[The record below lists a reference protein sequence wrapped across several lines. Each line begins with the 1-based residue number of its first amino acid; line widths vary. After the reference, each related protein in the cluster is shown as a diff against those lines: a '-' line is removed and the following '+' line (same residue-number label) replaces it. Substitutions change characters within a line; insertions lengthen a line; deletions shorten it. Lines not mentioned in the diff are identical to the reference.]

1 MDERHWWIAQRI
13 SQTFGIDSNSR
24 LVEKLITEPS
34 NLEKVNNF
42 LCMNGSNKLFFFNNR
57 DEIGKNSTIN
67 IIDNLLKIPRNN
79 QISIENLV
87 ILYMIRHD
95 TIQEVSLNVT
105 QISKE
110 IYCGEIK
117 NVSQILYN
125 VYNDLLFTIFES
137 NKNWGN
143 CSEQVK
149 SQSIL
154 NMEKYINAIN
164 EFSVDNQSLKNM
176 VILTYFFD
184 NFKFNQI
191 NTILLL
197 IKK

>member
-24 LVEKLITEPS
+24 FLEKLITEPN

-42 LCMNGSNKLFFFNNR
+42 LCMNGSNKLFFYNNR
-57 DEIGKNSTIN
+57 DEIGKHSTIN
-67 IIDNLLKIPRNN
+67 IIDNLLKLPRNN
-79 QISIENLV
+79 QHSIDHVV

-95 TIQEVSLNVT
+95 TIQEVSLNPAL
-105 QISKE
+105 ISKE

-117 NVSQILYN
+117 NVSQILYS

-143 CSEQVK
+143 CSEQAK
-149 SQSIL
+149 SQSIR
-154 NMEKYINAIN
+154 NMGKYINAIN
-164 EFSVDNQSLKNM
+164 EFSVDNQNLKNM
-176 VILTYFFD
+176 VYF
-184 NFKFNQI
+184 I
-191 NTILLL
+191 V
-197 IKK
+197 